1 MHSNIV
7 HLYFR
12 QKYGNSRDQIRLKIT
27 HLNYIIYDDNGT
39 LTLTFVKPENLF
51 LHLAMNNQIFYL
63 VAMYHLAYVIRGLYN
78 GSSMSYLFTK
88 FSIRYCNIK

>member
-1 MHSNIV
+1 MHSNIA

-12 QKYGNSRDQIRLKIT
+12 QKYSNSRDQIRLKIT
-27 HLNYIIYDDNGT
+27 PLNYIIYDDDDT

-63 VAMYHLAYVIRGLYN
+63 VAMYNLAYVIRGLYN

-88 FSIRYCNIK
+88 YSI